1 MIGHPRLGSRGW
13 FAVLFL
19 ACTCIAALYT
29 ESMRV
34 LMLYTPGREVPRTLP
49 QMKKMGYEVEL
60 VDSRVPL
67 LCLKDNLDLRLSNV
81 GGFSKNSI
89 VRPLRAAWVTML
101 RRHADVDK
109 YTIFCES
116 DAWPHI
122 SASRLRDWIDSVPIE
137 ANVVRLMQ
145 RSNRDLYKRLISEN
159 ANYDFSPIS
168 FVEMPPVL
176 DSADVWG
183 TQAMW
188 VAPDKREALA
198 DLWAVCSLP
207 VDVALGW
214 AQWSKYPL
222 NVYSAECQLFSQDLY
237 GSRNKGT
244 VTPLLVCMWMD
255 NKCTNAKAMVKDLC
269 TMLPEGSQLVL
280 TTNTQERRDK
290 LVAMVEKQEIKVP
303 WSVQVKDVI
312 WTDNTKLSELL
323 PPGELPPLTCV
334 LSQHVTYQLSYL
346 NDISFRYKT
355 LKYEHGSFGMIDA
368 DTGDHVYTGTLVVPT
383 SKMAELSYSTI
394 DVLKEKILYYDM
406 SSWTPD
412 YKLKKVRAPRA
423 CIKGLETGVTVA
435 IDEVAARRYDDVI
448 LQDEGIAYV
457 VGETGTTID
466 LRWEGDAVDTAY
478 RKSNQKYYRV

>member
-1 MIGHPRLGSRGW
+1 
-13 FAVLFL
+13 
-19 ACTCIAALYT
+19 
-29 ESMRV
+29 MRV

-67 LCLKDNLDLRLSNV
+67 LCLKDNLDLHLSNV
-81 GGFSKNSI
+81 IGFSDNAI
-89 VRPLRAAWVTML
+89 VKPLRAAWVTML
-101 RRHADVDK
+101 RRYADIDK

-122 SASRLRDWIDSVPIE
+122 SASKLRDWIDSVPAE
-137 ANVVRLMQ
+137 AHVVRWLQ
-145 RSNRDLYKRLISEN
+145 HSNRVLFKRLISEN
-159 ANYDFSPIS
+159 ANFDFSPIS
-168 FVEMPPVL
+168 FVKMPPLL
-176 DSADVWG
+176 DAPEVWG
-183 TQAMW
+183 THAMW

-198 DLWAVCSLP
+198 DLWAGCPFP

-214 AQWSKYPL
+214 AQWAKYPL
-222 NVYSAECQLFSQDLY
+222 SVYSTECQLFSQDLY

-255 NKCTNAKAMVKDLC
+255 DKCTNVKKRIGDLC

-290 LVAMVEKQEIKVP
+290 LAAMVEKQEIKVP

-334 LSQHVTYQLSYL
+334 LSQHVTYPLSYL
-346 NDISFRYKT
+346 NDVSFRYKT
-355 LKYEHGSFGMIDA
+355 LKYEHGSFGMLDA
-368 DTGDHVYTGTLVVPT
+368 ETGEHVYTGTLVVQT
-383 SKMAELSYSTI
+383 SKMSELNYSAV
-394 DVLKEKILYYDM
+394 DALKEKILSYDM

-412 YKLKKVRAPRA
+412 YKLKKVKAPRA
-423 CIKGLETGVTVA
+423 CIKGLETGVTIM
-435 IDEVAARRYDDVI
+435 IDEVPARRYDDVI
-448 LQDEGIAYV
+448 LHDEGIAYV
-457 VGETGTTID
+457 IGETRTTID
-466 LRWEGDAVDTAY
+466 LLWEGDVVATSY
-478 RKSNQKYYRV
+478 RKSNQKTYYRV